1 MIPGRISDSLPH
13 ALPHR
18 QHRNFSRLLVAAVMV
33 SMVIMIVPIIAL
45 SSGSAAASSRPVR
58 TASSPKLLPFGRR
71 SGYQVDT
78 PNWHGKSGFGFA
90 LVGSTPAG
98 NGSSAAAIDEA
109 TNTIYVANG
118 YNHNGPLALGNTV
131 SVIDGRHCQG
141 TDVSSCK
148 GPWPT
153 LTVGN
158 EPSNITVDQ
167 ATDTLYVANNTDNTV
182 SVVNGATC
190 NAEVTSGCNQT
201 PATVPVGTAPIGIFA
216 DAANHTVYIANF
228 NDNTVSLL
236 NSSTCNSSHLGGC
249 PTTPPPTV
257 SISNNPGDIDVNQT
271 THTAYVATLAGMSV
285 FDANTCNA
293 STTAGCSTLGT
304 AAVSCVGST
313 TGNVCGPFTAKVDKA
328 NNTVYV
334 SDGDNR
340 VSVFD
345 GRTCNASDLAG
356 CATQVPGTVIVNGG
370 ASFEVSVWVAVDVPL
385 HSVYVSNQKDDYLAV
400 IDTNICNGHHLTSC
414 ATLKP
419 QTIHTGANPQVI
431 ALNQKTQT
439 VYAPN
444 EVDNTVSVIN
454 SLLCNASFT
463 AGCRHPAPAVNV
475 GTGVSAIAVDTAVQ
489 TAYVANGNTNTVSM
503 INTRKCNASSLK
515 GCDKKLPT
523 AAVGVSPS
531 GIAVDSGTHTVY
543 VTNAGSGATGTV
555 TVIDASKCNAKHSS
569 GCSNVKTLQ
578 VPGGNPD
585 GLAINQ
591 ATDTIYVA
599 TITSSGPNII
609 SVFNGAT
616 CNATQ
621 SHGCTQTPA
630 VILVGNSGG
639 GHSALSLA
647 VNQLTN
653 TIYATN
659 VVTNTVPFGGTSVY
673 VINGATCDAMNTSGC
688 GQVPATIFAG
698 NNPWGIG
705 IDEATDTIYTANIAD
720 GEHAGTVSVLNGATC
735 NGTTTAGCGQTP
747 TTVQAGF
754 GAVGVTIDATTH
766 RVYVANIEDTSVSV
780 INGATC
786 NAITTTGCEKTPP
799 KVAVGLTP
807 FASAVDQSVATVYVA
822 NGDNTVSVIPAVQ

>member
-1 MIPGRISDSLPH
+1 MVLDQITDTLSR
-13 ALPHR
+13 AMQHR
-18 QHRNFSRLLVAAVMV
+18 QHRHFSRLLVVAVMV
-33 SMVIMIVPIIAL
+33 SMAIPVIAL
-45 SSGSAAASSRPVR
+45 SSVPAAASSRPVR
-58 TASSPKLLPFGRR
+58 TASSPQLLPFARS

-78 PNWHGKSGFGFA
+78 PNWNGSGGFGFA
-90 LVGSTPAG
+90 QVGLAPAG
-98 NGSSAAAIDEA
+98 KGSSAAAIDEA
-109 TNTIYVANG
+109 TDTIYVATGTNP
-118 YNHNGPLALGNTV
+118 NGPNSGGNTI

-141 TDVSSCK
+141 TDVSGCK

-158 EPSNITVDQ
+158 EPYAVAVDE
-167 ATDTLYVANNTDNTV
+167 ATDTLYVTNTTDNTV

-190 NAEVTSGCNQT
+190 NAQVTSGCNQT
-201 PATVPVGTAPIGIFA
+201 PATVPVGTAPDGIFA
-216 DAANHTVYIANF
+216 DETNHTVYIANF
-228 NDNTVSLL
+228 SDNTVSLL
-236 NSSTCNSSHLGGC
+236 NSATCNGSHLGGC
-249 PTTPPPTV
+249 PTTSPTTV
-257 SISNNPGDIDVNQT
+257 AISNNPNDVDVNQA
-271 THTAYVATLAGMSV
+271 THTAYVATLAGMAV

-304 AAVSCVGST
+304 ATVSCVGST
-313 TGNVCGPFTAKVDKA
+313 TGNGCGPFTAKVDAA

-356 CATQVPGTVIVNGG
+356 CATQLPGTVIVNGG
-370 ASFEVSVWVAVDVPL
+370 AGFEVSLWVAVDVPL

-400 IDTNICNGHHLTSC
+400 IDTNICNGRQLPSC

-419 QTIHTGANPQVI
+419 QTIHTGADPEI
-431 ALNQKTQT
+431 LAINQKTQT

-454 SLLCNASFT
+454 AQLCNASFT
-463 AGCRHPAPAVNV
+463 AGCRHPAPEVNV
-475 GTGVSAIAVDTAVQ
+475 GTGVSAIAVDRAVQ
-489 TAYVANGNTNTVSM
+489 TAYVANRNTNTVSM
-503 INTRKCNASSLK
+503 INTQNCNASSLQ
-515 GCDKKLPT
+515 GCGTKLPT
-523 AAVGVSPS
+523 APVGVSPN
-531 GIAVDSGTHTVY
+531 GIAVDSQTHTVY
-543 VTNAGSGATGTV
+543 VTNAGSSTTGTV
-555 TVIDASKCNAKHSS
+555 TVIDAKKCNATQLS
-569 GCSNVKTLQ
+569 GCSNFKTLQ

-609 SVFNGAT
+609 SVFNGAM

-621 SHGCTQTPA
+621 STGCTQTPA

-639 GHSALSLA
+639 APFVSALSLA

-673 VINGATCDAMNTSGC
+673 VINGATCNAMNTSGC
-688 GQVPATIFAG
+688 NQVPATITAG
-698 NNPWGIG
+698 NNPWGID
-705 IDEATDTIYTANIAD
+705 IDEATDTVYTANIAD
-720 GEHAGTVSVLNGATC
+720 GEHAGTVSVINGATC
-735 NGTTTAGCGQTP
+735 NGTNTAGCGQTP
-747 TTVQAGF
+747 TPVQAGF
-754 GAVGVTIDATTH
+754 GAKGITVDAATH
-766 RVYVANIEDTSVSV
+766 HVYVTNDEDTSVSV

-786 NAITTTGCEKTPP
+786 NAITTTGCGKTPP

-807 FASAVDQSVATVYVA
+807 FTAAVDQSVATVYVGSLA
-822 NGDNTVSVIPAVQ
+822 GTVSVIPIV